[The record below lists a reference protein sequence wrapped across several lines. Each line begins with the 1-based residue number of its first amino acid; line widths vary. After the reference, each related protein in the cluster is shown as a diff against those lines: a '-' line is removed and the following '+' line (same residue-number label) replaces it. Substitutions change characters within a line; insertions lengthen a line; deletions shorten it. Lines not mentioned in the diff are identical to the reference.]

1 MGKKIIDSCQEVSN
15 VTLVCC
21 DGVLHSHKIMIA
33 VVSDFMNDLIK
44 PIPAADNVTIYLPD
58 FRTENV
64 RSVLDQFNFGDI
76 NVQLLNEELLSALR
90 CSSNETLDEVFQ
102 EESEIEKMKEEA
114 NLNSSNL
121 DEFINVGCGSQQV
134 FTSMTATTSG
144 DIDAFNPII
153 NIKSDPDSEEKYIID
168 EKLKEVPLPPKKVK
182 NANIKVRGPRK
193 MYTIENRQR
202 IQELAEKFLLNDDNT
217 YLTCD
222 DDADDNSLRAK
233 KKKLINE
240 KRQKHISAIEAISR
254 GECGTVSIAAHKY
267 GVNRRTLS
275 KLLVKGKNYQGKG
288 KVPRVFSHEEEK
300 IMTERIL
307 AKSDGGKTLTF
318 DIVTEVLNEEV
329 NIKRINHPEKN
340 IGDTFL
346 RNYKYAFVRR
356 CNLDQFI
363 QVNIEAALKDRRIF
377 ECEICYKKFTFKN
390 ILVSHQKK
398 CHSAF
403 FNC

>member
-1 MGKKIIDSCQEVSN
+1 MKIQGFS
-15 VTLVCC
+15 T
-21 DGVLHSHKIMIA
+21 
-33 VVSDFMNDLIK
+33 SDFMNDLIK

-90 CSSNETLDEVFQ
+90 CSSNETLDEVFR
-102 EESEIEKMKEEA
+102 EESEIEKMKEET
-114 NLNSSNL
+114 NLNSS
-121 DEFINVGCGSQQV
+121 SQQV
-134 FTSMTATTSG
+134 FTSMAPTTSG

-168 EKLKEVPLPPKKVK
+168 EKLQEVPLPPKKVK

-240 KRQKHISAIEAISR
+240 NTVRSEYPELFEYIS
-254 GECGTVSIAAHKY
+254 
-267 GVNRRTLS
+267 
-275 KLLVKGKNYQGKG
+275 
-288 KVPRVFSHEEEK
+288 
-300 IMTERIL
+300 
-307 AKSDGGKTLTF
+307 
-318 DIVTEVLNEEV
+318 
-329 NIKRINHPEKN
+329 
-340 IGDTFL
+340 
-346 RNYKYAFVRR
+346 
-356 CNLDQFI
+356 
-363 QVNIEAALKDRRIF
+363 
-377 ECEICYKKFTFKN
+377 
-390 ILVSHQKK
+390 
-398 CHSAF
+398 
-403 FNC
+403 